1 MIFIDLRDRE
11 GLMQLVVNPEN
22 ADANVVETAE
32 SLRSEFVIEVTGTVE
47 AREQANDNLP
57 TGAVELKVED
67 LKVLICQNNT
77 I

>member
-1 MIFIDLRDRE
+1 MCIRDS
-11 GLMQLVVNPEN
+11 
-22 ADANVVETAE
+22 AAVVETAE

-67 LKVLICQNNT
+67 LKVLNLSLIH